1 MSITQCEVMKCAD
14 ANEIVMIRQPRNR
27 DVLVIILFIFV
38 PPGMTMTMTMTK
50 SFIRHNT
57 IQQKYNKSIF
67 TMARKIIRY
76 YKTNQ
81 S

>member
-14 ANEIVMIRQPRNR
+14 ANEIDMITKPQKR
-27 DVLVIILFIFV
+27 DVFVIILFIFV
-38 PPGMTMTMTMTK
+38 SSDMTMTMTMTT

-67 TMARKIIRY
+67 TMVR
-76 YKTNQ
+76 
-81 S
+81 